1 MFYKTNDIVSLDGWS
16 LLHPAP
22 MQTPLWW
29 VTIHLKIGLWGIIFH
44 HYYGD
49 DDGDN
54 KKMMM
59 AMKDDYKRDVISGVT
74 FHSECDDGVRTCGC
88 WQSHCSQQ
96 IFTVR
101 WTCFYGGMTKV
112 YICNECL
119 HSPLHVCRGGEQHC
133 LVEACPRV
141 QGVPCLSPCSGLI
154 SVLGGGSDTTSGCG
168 GWWVVGPK
176 GPRSPISPCSG
187 LIGLL
192 GGGSGF
198 RGVDGGRFGGGQLQE
213 TPGCL
218 HAQV

>member
-29 VTIHLKIGLWGIIFH
+29 VTIHLKIVLWGMIFH

-54 KKMMM
+54 EKMMM

-74 FHSECDDGVRTCGC
+74 FHSECDDGVRTCAC

-101 WTCFYGGMTKV
+101 WTSFYGGVNKTYLLSIFIDYFTSAGEENNIALWRLAQGSKESPV
-112 YICNECL
+112 CL
-119 HSPLHVCRGGEQHC
+119 P
-133 LVEACPRV
+133 
-141 QGVPCLSPCSGLI
+141 
-154 SVLGGGSDTTSGCG
+154 
-168 GWWVVGPK
+168 
-176 GPRSPISPCSG
+176 
-187 LIGLL
+187 
-192 GGGSGF
+192 
-198 RGVDGGRFGGGQLQE
+198 
-213 TPGCL
+213 
-218 HAQV
+218 AQVW